1 MRFFKQPRAESPP
14 QEVHGAEAHTTKE
27 TEADPANGTGIFS
40 GSDTSRLSL
49 EAQNEKELETHP
61 DEITKDAQLGV
72 QKAEAA
78 ALVWSKKA
86 VYATY
91 AWIWVC
97 FFLLALHSSISGTV
111 INKAY
116 ADFVAAPQ
124 ISTASILYSIIGGVL
139 KLPIA
144 KTLNL
149 WGRAEGLIV
158 WVVVYTIG
166 LIILAAC
173 NGPNSYAAG
182 YVLFYVGYS
191 GIYLILDVFIADT
204 SGLQN
209 RAFTFAFASTPFIC
223 TAFTGPLAG
232 ESFLKVATWRWAYG
246 VFAIVM
252 PVVFA
257 PLVIVLKFYQRKAVS
272 MGLYKREPSGRTILQ
287 SITHY
292 IHEFD
297 RTSPSITPPSPSPT
311 NPPSKT
317 HPAVI
322 GACLLMAAWILLLL
336 PFSLQQY
343 GRAQYKSAKFIAMVV
358 IGFCLLFVFAA
369 WEKWVARR
377 HFVRYELLKQ
387 RTVLG
392 ACAMAAISYF
402 SFYCWDLYYYD
413 FCIVVFNLSVSMA
426 GYMTQIY
433 NVGSCFWGVIFGLW
447 IRYTKHFKY
456 TCLCFGLP
464 LLILGAGLMVHFRGQ
479 ADGDINYV
487 IMAQIFIAFGGG
499 TIVIGDDMAVMAA
512 ADREG
517 VPMML
522 SLLGLF
528 SSLGGA
534 IGYAVSAA
542 VYSNVFP
549 ESLEAHLPLEL
560 KSNATA
566 IYLGGYTAQMD
577 YPVGSDPRNA
587 INYAWGRSQMYG
599 SIAGTA
605 ILVLG
610 FPAIAVW
617 KNYRVDRKQN
627 KGVMM

>member
-1 MRFFKQPRAESPP
+1 MRFFKEEKTTTEINHEVSVSAES
-14 QEVHGAEAHTTKE
+14 QTKE
-27 TEADPANGTGIFS
+27 VVS
-40 GSDTSRLSL
+40 GHDDGVFYISDQSRLSL
-49 EAQNEKELETHP
+49 EAQNEKEIEAHP
-61 DEITKDAQLGV
+61 DQVTKDAQLGV

-97 FFLLALHSSISGTV
+97 FFLLALNNSISGTV
-111 INKAY
+111 INRAY
-116 ADFVAAPQ
+116 ADFKAAPQ
-124 ISTASILYSIIGGVL
+124 VSTASILYSIIGGVL

-144 KTLNL
+144 KTLNI

-158 WVVVYTIG
+158 WVVIYTIG
-166 LIILAAC
+166 LIVLAAC
-173 NGPNSYAAG
+173 DGPDSYAAG

-191 GIYLILDVFIADT
+191 GIYLVLDVYIADT

-246 VFAIVM
+246 VFAIIM
-252 PVVFA
+252 PVAFA
-257 PLVIVLKFYQRKAVS
+257 PLVVVLKYYQRKAES
-272 MGLYKREPSGRTILQ
+272 MGLLKKEDSGRTTMQ
-287 SITHY
+287 SIVHY

-297 RTSPSITPPSPSPT
+297 L
-311 NPPSKT
+311 
-317 HPAVI
+317 I
-322 GACLLMAAWILLLL
+322 GAFLLMAAWVLLLL

-343 GRAQYKSAKFIAMVV
+343 GRAQYKSAKFIAMIIV
-358 IGFCLLFVFAA
+358 GFKLLVAFAV
-369 WEKWVARR
+369 WEKWFTRK
-377 HFVRYELLKQ
+377 HFVRYELLRQ

-392 ACAMAAISYF
+392 ACIMSAVSYF
-402 SFYCWDLYYYD
+402 SFYCWDLYFYD
-413 FCIVVFNLSVSMA
+413 FCIVVFNLSVSMT

-433 NVGSCFWGVIFGLW
+433 NVGSCFWGVVFGLW

-456 TCLCFGLP
+456 TCLFFGLP
-464 LLILGAGLMVHFRGQ
+464 LLCLGAGLMIHFRGE
-479 ADGDINYV
+479 GGNDINYV
-487 IMAQIFIAFGGG
+487 IMSQIFIAFGGG

-534 IGYAVSAA
+534 IGYAVAAA
-542 VYSNVFP
+542 VYTNIFP
-549 ESLEAHLPLEL
+549 QALESRLPAEL
-560 KSNATA
+560 KSNATD
-566 IYLGGYTAQMD
+566 IYLGGYTTQMT
-577 YPVGSDPRNA
+577 YPVGSPTRTAVD
-587 INYAWGRSQMYG
+587 YAWGRSQMYG
-599 SIAGTA
+599 SVAGTA
-605 ILVLG
+605 ILALG

-617 KNYRVDRKQN
+617 KNYRTDKKQN
-627 KGVMM
+627 KGTMI